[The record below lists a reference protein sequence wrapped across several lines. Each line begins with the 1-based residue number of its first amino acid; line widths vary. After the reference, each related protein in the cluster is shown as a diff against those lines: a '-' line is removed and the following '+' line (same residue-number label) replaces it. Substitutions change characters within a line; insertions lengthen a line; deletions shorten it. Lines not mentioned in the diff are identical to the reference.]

1 MALQLSNLS
10 KTFGSQQVIPPL
22 VMSFS
27 PGDRVAILG
36 SNGSGKSTLIQL
48 LAGNIQASTGS
59 FLLNGADPVI
69 SHTGP
74 EVDLLDMLT
83 VQEALDFHEKL
94 RPMRHFVSFKNLDLP
109 SSAQHK
115 RIKQLSS
122 GMKQRVKL
130 ALAIWTEADVLLL
143 DEPCSHLDAAGMVW
157 YNEQLFNNL
166 AATPRHTHRIAL
178 IASNHHPEEVK
189 HCQRAIN
196 PAGENVTLPG
206 SNTHT
211 PNN

>member
-22 VMSFS
+22 VMSFL

-59 FLLNGADPVI
+59 FLLNGVDPVI

-83 VQEALDFHEKL
+83 V
-94 RPMRHFVSFKNLDLP
+94 
-109 SSAQHK
+109 
-115 RIKQLSS
+115 
-122 GMKQRVKL
+122 
-130 ALAIWTEADVLLL
+130 
-143 DEPCSHLDAAGMVW
+143 
-157 YNEQLFNNL
+157 
-166 AATPRHTHRIAL
+166 
-178 IASNHHPEEVK
+178 
-189 HCQRAIN
+189 
-196 PAGENVTLPG
+196 
-206 SNTHT
+206 
-211 PNN
+211 